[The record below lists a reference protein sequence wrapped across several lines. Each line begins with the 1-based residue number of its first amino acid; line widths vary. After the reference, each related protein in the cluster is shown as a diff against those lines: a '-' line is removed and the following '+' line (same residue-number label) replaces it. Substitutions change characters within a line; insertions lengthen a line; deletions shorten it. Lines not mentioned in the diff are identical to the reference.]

1 MARYHYWQYI
11 VDEEGTPL
19 DNVEIRFYLSDGT
32 GIGSVE
38 ASIYRNPS
46 TGAITTTSKADLKT
60 NADGFFEFWVGDEH
74 EVEGGYEY
82 SQKFRLEWYKAG
94 IVGGS
99 IDPVDVYPPL
109 PPVDETASGQTVG
122 EAEKKNKLIS
132 NALAYKWSNHIDIPV
147 PTEDPHNLQPV
158 VHCDNNN
165 DFNKVVSNLLINK
178 MYQGAL
184 SGATV
189 TLDASAADMYSA
201 LITSAGWTPSGDNYI
216 SNIKHDLLNEWPI
229 VQLMKVPKGEV
240 IVPNTIKSISNR
252 RTVVEVAEIASY
264 QVTIIG

>member
-1 MARYHYWQYI
+1 
-11 VDEEGTPL
+11 
-19 DNVEIRFYLSDGT
+19 
-32 GIGSVE
+32 
-38 ASIYRNPS
+38 
-46 TGAITTTSKADLKT
+46 
-60 NADGFFEFWVGDEH
+60 
-74 EVEGGYEY
+74 
-82 SQKFRLEWYKAG
+82 
-94 IVGGS
+94 
-99 IDPVDVYPPL
+99 
-109 PPVDETASGQTVG
+109 
-122 EAEKKNKLIS
+122 
-132 NALAYKWSNHIDIPV
+132 V